1 MGLDV
6 SSKIIFTKVVSFP
19 LEITMI
25 YFIIGALWI
34 LLSDKIPGV
43 LVRDPTV
50 LTNVSIVK
58 GWFYV
63 SVTALMLYVLISRVH
78 HRSSNREKRPA

>member
-1 MGLDV
+1 MGLHV
-6 SSKIIFTKVVSFP
+6 SSETRLTKVVS
-19 LEITMI
+19 LSLKIATI
-25 YFIIGALWI
+25 YFIIGVLWI
-34 LLSDKIPGV
+34 LLLDKIPGV